1 MSSQPTEG
9 IPSPAE
15 YDYGDAPGLP
25 VHDDEVMTAH
35 VSRPTPA
42 EAVDRGVHAEP
53 GRRSW
58 NLGIFGNGV

>member
-1 MSSQPTEG
+1 MEG

-25 VHDDEVMTAH
+25 VHDDEVMAAH
-35 VSRPTPA
+35 VSSPTPA
-42 EAVDRGVHAEP
+42 EAVDRGVTP
-53 GRRSW
+53 SSGDGSW